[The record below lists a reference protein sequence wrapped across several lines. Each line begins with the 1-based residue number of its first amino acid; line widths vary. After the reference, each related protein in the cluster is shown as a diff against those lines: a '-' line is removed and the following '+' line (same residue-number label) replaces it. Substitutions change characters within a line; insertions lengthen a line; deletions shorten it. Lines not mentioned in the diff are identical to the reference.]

1 MSKYVNLDANETIF
15 FEREL
20 EYVKAKSYDKV
31 YPELLARRL
40 FPVDSSAGS
49 GAKAITYDTYDH
61 VGIAKLIRSYAD
73 DLPNVSVSGK
83 QTTRQVFG
91 IGVAYGY
98 SLQDIRAAQMAG
110 KSLDQR
116 LANAA
121 RREYLRKEN
130 RIAFFGDAEAGI
142 PGFVNNANTN
152 SVTLSDAA
160 GTTTTAWSAKT
171 PDEIIKDVAD
181 MVSAVRDTT
190 NGVETPNTL
199 LLPEAQYSYIANTPR
214 SSQSDT
220 SILQWILNS
229 NPFITAVI
237 PVYELKGAAAGL
249 GADTNDCM
257 IVYDRNPD
265 KLTLEVP
272 QDFEQLPVQEKGLQ
286 YEVPCHART
295 AGVILYYPK
304 SVAQANGI

>member
-1 MSKYVNLDANETIF
+1 MAFVNLDANETIF
-15 FEREL
+15 FQREL
-20 EYVKAKSYDKV
+20 EHVKARSYDIV
-31 YPELLARRL
+31 YPSLLARRL

-49 GAKAITYDTYDH
+49 GAQSITYDTYDH
-61 VGIAKLIRSYAD
+61 LGIAKLIRSYAD
-73 DLPNVSVSGK
+73 DLPNVSVFGK
-83 QTTRQVFG
+83 QTTRQIFG
-91 IGVAYGY
+91 VGVAYGY

-121 RREYLRKEN
+121 RREYMRKEN
-130 RIAFFGDAEAGI
+130 DLAFFGDADAGI

-152 SVTLSDAA
+152 SVTLADGAVS
-160 GTTTTAWSAKT
+160 GTTPWAGKTA
-171 PDEIIKDVAD
+171 DEIIKDVAD
-181 MVSAVRDTT
+181 MVSSIRDTT

-199 LLPEAQYSYIANTPR
+199 LLPEAQYSLIANTPR

-220 SILQWILNS
+220 SILQWIVNS
-229 NPFITAVI
+229 NPFITEVI

-249 GADTNDCM
+249 GADSDDCM
-257 IVYDRNPD
+257 ILYDRSPD
-265 KLTLEVP
+265 KLTLEIP
-272 QDFEQLPVQEKGLQ
+272 QDWEQLPVQEKGLQ

-295 AGVILYYPK
+295 AGVIMYYPK